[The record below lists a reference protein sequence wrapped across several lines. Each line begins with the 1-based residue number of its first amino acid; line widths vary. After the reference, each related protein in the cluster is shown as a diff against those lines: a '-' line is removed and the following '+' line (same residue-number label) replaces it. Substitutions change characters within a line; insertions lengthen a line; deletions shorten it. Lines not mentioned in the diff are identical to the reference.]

1 MIKKYSLTLL
11 LSLIVLG
18 FNNLNAQNNFF
29 TNVQESSFITSDQ
42 KRLIVPEKYR
52 TIHMDINSMQN
63 FLKTLPGKQN
73 SAERNSMPII
83 SIPMPDGSTATFHVW
98 ERSIMEP
105 GLEAKYPN
113 IKTYLGQGIT
123 DKTAVLVASMTEFGF
138 NAMILSSVTGNIFID
153 PFDNTNVTN
162 YISYYRKD
170 YKRTDSYIEEGVDL
184 NPTGS
189 ADVTEA
195 VPAGQCIGPNVR
207 TYRLALACNTYYA
220 KAATGLT
227 NPTISQTLAKM
238 VISVNR
244 VTGVY
249 EVDLG
254 IRLVLVANTDQL
266 VFVTQ
271 SGDPYYT
278 ANSNGSTLL
287 GINQTQ
293 CDNIIGSANYDIG
306 HVFSTGGGGIAG
318 LGVVCVS
325 GNKARGVT
333 GSSYPV
339 GDAYDID
346 YVAHEMGHQFKGN
359 HTFNA
364 TTGSCG
370 GGNRS
375 GPTAC
380 EPGSGVTIMAYAG
393 ICTSTN
399 DLASNSIPIFH
410 AVSQAEIMSYS
421 INSSGNN
428 CAVTTAT
435 GNNSPVVNAGL
446 GYTIPIS
453 TAFILTGS
461 ATDIN
466 GDALTYCWEQMDVNA
481 AAGDWN
487 GTQNYTTPLFRSFN
501 PQTTGTRYFPKLS
514 DVVNNTPT
522 IGERL
527 ATISRPINF
536 RLTVRDNVAGGG
548 GVCFGD
554 VIVNTDATGGAFAVT
569 YPDASGV
576 LWYEGQTK
584 TVTWNKGSTDGLP
597 FNVANVEISLSTD
610 GGYTYP
616 LILKASTL
624 NDGTEDIV
632 VPSNYTYT
640 GRIRVRAIGNIFYD
654 ISNNNFTISP
664 NPVPVKWIN
673 FFGEKLKNNTVKLTW
688 NVNEID
694 NHFYVVERSLDGQKF
709 STIGEVAAS
718 KDPGNNHTYN
728 FIDAQPFASTNFY
741 RIKQV
746 DKNGGYSYSS
756 IVTISFDESIGS
768 WVVYPNPTSDVV
780 NLFSNANYKNL
791 QVSVYDA
798 IGKLVHTQTKQNVN
812 RGEVIKVSLLSFAKG
827 VYSVKVQA
835 TNTESI
841 TKKIIVQ

>member
-1 MIKKYSLTLL
+1 M
-11 LSLIVLG
+11 VLG

-52 TIHMDINSMQN
+52 TIQMDINSMQN
-63 FLKTLPGKQN
+63 FLKTLPRKQN
-73 SAERNSMPII
+73 SAERNSMPVI

-189 ADVTEA
+189 TDVTEA

-227 NPTISQTLAKM
+227 NPTVSQTLAKM

-271 SGDPYYT
+271 SGDPYYA

-318 LGVVCVS
+318 LGVVCIS

-435 GNNSPVVNAGL
+435 GNNSPIVNAGL

-481 AAGDWN
+481 ASGDWN

-514 DVVNNTPT
+514 DVVNSTTT

-527 ATISRPINF
+527 ATIGRPINF

-569 YPDASGV
+569 YPDGSGV

-835 TNTESI
+835 TNTESV